1 MDNTAAIAAG
11 EGLICSASDP
21 ESVNYNFDAPS
32 VIGADIGSLEDCYA
46 YAKAYV
52 IEQYADESYYDECY
66 HAKEV
71 VASEGVEASF
81 TCYNNYQNAE
91 SYDPV
96 DTRTEVSPPEEGV
109 TYHAW

>member
-21 ESVNYNFDAPS
+21 ESDYDFDAPS
-32 VIGADIGSLEDCYA
+32 VIGEDIGSVEACYA

-52 IEQYADESYYDECY
+52 IEQYAEGSYYDECF
-66 HAKEV
+66 HAKETA
-71 VASEGVEASF
+71 ASEGVEASF
-81 TCYNNYQNAE
+81 ACYNTYQNAE

-96 DTRTEVSPPEEGV
+96 DIRTDVLPAEEGV